1 MEGTPFGRY
10 RLLELIGRGGM
21 GEVWRAYD
29 TATDRMVAVKVLP
42 ANLLDDQTFE
52 QRFRREAN
60 AAAALNEPHVVPI
73 HNFGEIEG
81 RLYVDMRL
89 IDGRDLQS
97 LLSEGALE
105 PARAVKV
112 IEQVAAA
119 LNAAHRVGLVHRDV
133 KPSNILVAEF
143 DFAYLIDF
151 GIARTVG
158 ETGLTNT
165 GSMIGTW
172 AYMAPE
178 RFSTGHTDPRSD
190 TYALACV
197 LHECL
202 TGRQPYPGNSV
213 EQQIAAHLTT
223 PPPRPSITQSGV
235 SPGFDAVVAT
245 GMAKEPQR
253 RYPTTL
259 EMARAARSAITT
271 PVSGPI
277 PGYRPEPPTRLA
289 TPNQRTI
296 NRPPGAPPPTSW
308 PTCSRHPRRRR
319 PTRPQYAGSPTC
331 LNTWRPTPPF
341 ALAPQDRDFRGRR
354 RCCSGWSSYLRDHPT
369 GASAD
374 RHTRGLASYHLNAA
388 AADQGGARR
397 GIAQHR
403 RTQRNR
409 RIHSDDDH
417 QRPAGN
423 DRPLWRRVRPRLPG
437 RDLRCRE
444 TGLRRLRMD
453 RHA

>member
-1 MEGTPFGRY
+1 MDGTPFGRY

-29 TATDRMVAVKVLP
+29 TATGRMVAVKVLP
-42 ANLLDDQTFE
+42 AHLLEDQTFE

-97 LLSEGALE
+97 LLSEGALS
-105 PARAVKV
+105 PARAVMV
-112 IEQVAAA
+112 VEQVAAA
-119 LNAAHRVGLVHRDV
+119 LYAAHRVGLVHRDV

-165 GSMIGTW
+165 GSVIGTW

-178 RFSTGHTDPRSD
+178 RFSTGKTDPRSD

-213 EQQIAAHLTT
+213 EQQIVAHLTT
-223 PPPRPSITQSGV
+223 PPPLPSTTQPGV
-235 SPGFDAVVAT
+235 SPAFDTVIAT
-245 GMAKEPQR
+245 GMAKEPEQR
-253 RYPTTL
+253 YRTTL
-259 EMARAARSAITT
+259 ELARAARSAVEVPVTRPT
-271 PVSGPI
+271 PRFAPAW
-277 PGYRPEPPTRLA
+277 PTRPVP
-289 TPNQRTI
+289 PNQLAAA
-296 NRPPGAPPPTSW
+296 RPPDTPPPPTWQPS
-308 PTCSRHPRRRR
+308 PSTATHLAGSGRPAPDIPAAQPVSTGGVSRRPRRAMVVIAAVVATIVLVGAAIFATVQFGREPDGR
-319 PTRPQYAGSPTC
+319 QTRSFAPCHLDANHLGGSV
-331 LNTWRPTPPF
+331 
-341 ALAPQDRDFRGRR
+341 AEG
-354 RCCSGWSSYLRDHPT
+354 
-369 GASAD
+369 
-374 RHTRGLASYHLNAA
+374 
-388 AADQGGARR
+388 GGARSSV
-397 GIAQHR
+397 AQHR
-403 RTQRNR
+403 RTQQHR
-409 RIHSDDDH
+409 RIHCDDDH
-417 QRPAGN
+417 Q
-423 DRPLWRRVRPRLPG
+423 
-437 RDLRCRE
+437 
-444 TGLRRLRMD
+444 
-453 RHA
+453 

>member
-1 MEGTPFGRY
+1 MNAFMPSVGLRAASAANLAPWAEASAYGVRSLLHYALLGGLVEGTPFGRY
-10 RLLELIGRGGM
+10 RLLQLLGRGGM

-42 ANLLDDQTFE
+42 AHLLDDQIFE

-73 HNFGEIEG
+73 HNFGEIDG

-89 IDGRDLQS
+89 IEGRDLQT
-97 LLSEGALE
+97 LLSEGPLE
-105 PARAVKV
+105 PARAVTV

-133 KPSNILVAEF
+133 KPSNILIAEF

-202 TGRQPYPGNSV
+202 TGRQPYPGNSA
-213 EQQIAAHLTT
+213 EQQIAAHLMT

-235 SPGFDAVVAT
+235 PPGFDAVVAT

-259 EMARAARSAITT
+259 EMARAARSAT
-271 PVSGPI
+271 PPPSRARSRGTRPNCPPDWPRPI
-277 PGYRPEPPTRLA
+277 SPPSTVRPEHPRPHRGLLQPPPPPASPDPPPICRQ
-289 TPNQRTI
+289 PNLSQHVAPHTAAR
-296 NRPPGAPPPTSW
+296 PGAPRS
-308 PTCSRHPRRRR
+308 
-319 PTRPQYAGSPTC
+319 
-331 LNTWRPTPPF
+331 
-341 ALAPQDRDFRGRR
+341 
-354 RCCSGWSSYLRDHPT
+354 
-369 GASAD
+369 
-374 RHTRGLASYHLNAA
+374 
-388 AADQGGARR
+388 
-397 GIAQHR
+397 
-403 RTQRNR
+403 
-409 RIHSDDDH
+409 
-417 QRPAGN
+417 
-423 DRPLWRRVRPRLPG
+423 
-437 RDLRCRE
+437 
-444 TGLRRLRMD
+444 
-453 RHA
+453 